1 MPQVVCLGIIV
12 IDISARP
19 VDEMPEKGLLE
30 MTEQISIDLG
40 GHATNSG
47 RCLSILGVD
56 VAVMGCVGQDELGDF
71 AIEELNSRDVDTSGI
86 YRTQITDT
94 AVTLV
99 LIDSSGE
106 RSFIHAIGANGQI
119 RPEYLDMD
127 LIKSPELLYMAG
139 ALAMPGFDG
148 EPQAQVMA
156 QAKQA
161 GVTTVL
167 DVVWDGTGKWLETLE
182 PTLAYTDIFVP
193 SVVEAREISGR
204 QAPEDV
210 AQFFLDQGIKIVGL
224 TNAEQGAYVST
235 ADMQM
240 NVPAYEVEVVDTTGA
255 GDAFT
260 AGFIYGYLEGW
271 DLERTTRFAN
281 AMGALATTAVGT
293 TTGINSYQQV
303 HDFLSQRE
311 PDYWR

>member
-12 IDISARP
+12 ADILAYP
-19 VDEMPEKGLLE
+19 VDEWPEKGLLCLVE
-30 MTEQISIDLG
+30 EIKTDLG

-47 RCLSILGVD
+47 RCLAKLGVD
-56 VAVMGCVGQDELGDF
+56 VAVMGCVGQDGLGDF
-71 AIEELNSRDVDTSGI
+71 AIEELDNHGIDTSGV
-86 YRTQITDT
+86 YRTEATGT
-94 AVTLV
+94 AATVV
-99 LIDSSGE
+99 FIESSGE
-106 RSFIHAIGANGQI
+106 RSFIHAVGADAEI
-119 RPEYLDMD
+119 RPEYLDID
-127 LIKSPELLYMAG
+127 LVKSPELLYMAG

-148 EPQAQVMA
+148 EPQAQVMG

-167 DVVWDGTGKWLETLE
+167 DVVWDATGKWLETLA
-182 PTLAYTDIFVP
+182 PVLTYTDIFVP
-193 SVVEAREISGR
+193 SLVEAREISGH

-224 TNAEQGAYVST
+224 TNAGQGAYIST
-235 ADMQM
+235 ADMRM

-260 AGFIYGYLEGW
+260 AGFIYSYLQGW
-271 DLERTTRFAN
+271 DLERSTRFAN

-293 TTGINSYQQV
+293 TAGIKSYQQV
-303 HDFLSQRE
+303 HDFLTQRE

>member
-12 IDISARP
+12 ADILAHP
-19 VDEMPEKGLLE
+19 VDEWPEKGLLCLVE
-30 MTEQISIDLG
+30 EISTSLG

-47 RCLSILGVD
+47 RCLSRLGMD
-56 VAVMGCVGQDELGDF
+56 VAVMGCVGQDGLGDF
-71 AIEELNSRDVDTSGI
+71 AIEELNSHGIDTSGI
-86 YRTQITDT
+86 YRTDATGT
-94 AVTLV
+94 SATLV
-99 LIDSSGE
+99 FIDSSGE
-106 RSFIHAIGANGQI
+106 RSFIHAVAADGEI

-127 LIKSPELLYMAG
+127 LVKSPELLYMAG

-156 QAKQA
+156 QAKQV

-167 DVVWDGTGKWLETLE
+167 DVVWDATGKWLETLG
-182 PTLAYTDIFVP
+182 PVLDYTDIFLP

-204 QAPEDV
+204 QDLADV
-210 AQFFLDQGIKIVGL
+210 AEFFLDRGIKIVGL
-224 TNAEQGAYVST
+224 TRGEEGAYVCT
-235 ADMQM
+235 AERSID
-240 NVPAYEVEVVDTTGA
+240 VPAYEVEVVDTTGA

-260 AGFIYGYLEGW
+260 AGFIYGYLQGW
-271 DLERTTRFAN
+271 ELERATRFAN

-293 TTGINSYQQV
+293 TTGVKSYQQV

-311 PDYWR
+311 PGYWK